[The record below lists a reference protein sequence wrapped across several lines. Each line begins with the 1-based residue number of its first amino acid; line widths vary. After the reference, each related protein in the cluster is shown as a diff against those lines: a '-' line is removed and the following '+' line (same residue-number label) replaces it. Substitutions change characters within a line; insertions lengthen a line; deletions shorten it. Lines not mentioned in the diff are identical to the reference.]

1 MAFTVTV
8 EAVREMLDE
17 DMTLQTLKNQY
28 TPAEVFAMLTDIAD
42 ITNEDALF
50 EALMDVMYATRP
62 EGHV

>member
-1 MAFTVTV
+1 MAYTVTLELV
-8 EAVREMLDE
+8 SEMLDE

-28 TPAEVFAMLTDIAD
+28 TPAEVFAMLKDVAD
-42 ITNEDALF
+42 ITTEDALF